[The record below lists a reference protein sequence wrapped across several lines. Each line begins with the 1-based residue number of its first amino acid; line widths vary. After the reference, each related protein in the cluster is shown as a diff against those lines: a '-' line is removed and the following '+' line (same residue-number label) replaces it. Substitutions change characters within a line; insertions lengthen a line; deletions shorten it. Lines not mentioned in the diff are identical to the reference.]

1 MTEADVGVEQ
11 AKAGRGADPGAGA
24 GCPYCQ
30 MRSSW
35 ETVEE
40 KASRAAQTP
49 QRQTDPGMAE
59 TDFLRPSL

>member
-1 MTEADVGVEQ
+1 MGVEQ

-40 KASRAAQTP
+40 KPAELHRRLRGRRTQEW
-49 QRQTDPGMAE
+49 QRQI
-59 TDFLRPSL
+59 S